1 MNILLVDYHRLI
13 CEDALLP
20 AGRMREPEN
29 GKSRAHIVIVT
40 KWPKDI
46 TPMDLRVL
54 SKQMELYPYQQ
65 LYCTTLTYGC
75 LLYTSTNNRA
85 TSALTDSDPYLH
97 ESAIISLHAE
107 RIWIAGREY
116 IWD

>member
-40 KWPKDI
+40 KCPKDI

-65 LYCTTLTYGC
+65 LYFTTLAYGNLHP
-75 LLYTSTNNRA
+75 LLQ
-85 TSALTDSDPYLH
+85 
-97 ESAIISLHAE
+97 
-107 RIWIAGREY
+107 
-116 IWD
+116 